1 MAKTKEAAT
10 QSPLEEYRQAVAANP
25 KSADA
30 HANLGWGFYGEDKW
44 DDAVREFNEALR
56 LEPGHIEALYGLALT
71 RKCAGAKIEA
81 VNSFNAAIAQL
92 PTLEDQ
98 MRVNVLRRLAT
109 GHINQI
115 QLGEWKLS
123 SVLGGES

>member
-1 MAKTKEAAT
+1 MAKTKGEVK
-10 QSPLEEYRQAVAANP
+10 QSAVDEYRQAVAANTN
-25 KSADA
+25 SADA
-30 HANLGWGFYGEDKW
+30 HANLGWGLYGEDKW
-44 DDAVREFNEALR
+44 DDAVREFSEALR

-81 VNSFNAAIAQL
+81 VNSFYAAIAQL

-115 QLGEWKLS
+115 QSGEWKLS
-123 SVLGGES
+123 SVLGTES

>member
-1 MAKTKEAAT
+1 MAKIKEGAK
-10 QSPLEEYRQAVAANP
+10 QSAMEEYRQAVAANP

-44 DDAVREFNEALR
+44 DDAVREFSEALK

-71 RKCAGAKIEA
+71 RKSAGAKVEA

-92 PTLEDQ
+92 PTLQDQ
-98 MRVNVLRRLAT
+98 TRINVLRRLAT

-115 QLGEWKLS
+115 QSGEWKLS
-123 SVLGGES
+123 SVLGTES